1 MVGTIIKR
9 ILPLINTIRPDEC
22 IQNSMQGIIDFLA
35 ITFEKSLLYLKKKK
49 GSAVACKRLPPPL
62 EQNWG
67 ERRLSSRFCLRG
79 GGGCTQTSSDFRF
92 ELRTQSFTHE
102 SLWDMAGTFNAL
114 ISGSYPDVPCAS
126 SPVTRVSR
134 SPLCKRRGQSIY
146 SVRVHC
152 TPEGLNFFS
161 YIFAITYVVYI

>member
-1 MVGTIIKR
+1 
-9 ILPLINTIRPDEC
+9 
-22 IQNSMQGIIDFLA
+22 MQGIIDFLA
-35 ITFEKSLLYLKKKK
+35 ITFEKSLLYFQKK
-49 GSAVACKRLPPPL
+49 GSAIACKRLPPPL
-62 EQNWG
+62 EQNCG
-67 ERRLSSRFCLRG
+67 ERHLSSRFCLRG

-92 ELRTQSFTHE
+92 ELGTQSFTHV

-126 SPVTRVSR
+126 SPLTRVSR
-134 SPLCKRRGQSIY
+134 SPLCKRRRRSIY
-146 SVRVHC
+146 NVRVHC